1 MKRITIRDVARE
13 AGVSVTLVSFVMN
26 AKINKDGKLSCPV
39 NPETAERVIKV
50 AQRLGYRRNAA
61 AASLRSGRSDSI
73 AVITTDISN
82 KFFAG
87 VSRIIEDKAASYG
100 YTVLFGSSDENV
112 QKLDSILDTVQAYN
126 IDGIIVAPVS
136 GCENAIRRLRAAN
149 IPVVLLDR
157 DIEGIDD
164 VSKVLLD
171 DEEAGR
177 IATGLLLDNGYR
189 KVEMISYSL
198 GISSLIEREK
208 GYKAAMAERGL
219 EQYITIHHTTYAT
232 VAEDVTKMI
241 EDARSRG
248 TEAFFLP
255 TYSLSAQ
262 VMTVMKEMNLTT
274 PDDFAIVGFDKSNIY
289 KLFSTTIAH
298 IQQPLKELGEMSVEL
313 LHDLIE
319 SNANT
324 RTIVLKPTLVP
335 GGSAQKKIL

>member
-26 AKINKDGKLSCPV
+26 AKTDKDGKLSCPV
-39 NPETAERVIKV
+39 NPETAGRVIEV

-82 KFFAG
+82 NFFAG

-112 QKLDSILDTVQAYN
+112 QKLESILDTVQAYN

-157 DIEGIDD
+157 DIENISD

-171 DEEAGR
+171 DVEAGR
-177 IATGLLLDNGYR
+177 IATDLLLDNGYE
-189 KVEMISYSL
+189 KIEMISYSL
-198 GISSLIEREK
+198 GISSLTEREK
-208 GYKAAMAERGL
+208 GYKAAMISKGL
-219 EQYITIHHTTYAT
+219 DKYIKIHHTTYAT
-232 VAEDVTKMI
+232 VVEDVKNMI

-262 VMTVMKEMNLTT
+262 VMTVMKEMNLST

-298 IQQPLKELGEMSVEL
+298 IQQPLRELGEKSVEL
-313 LHDLIE
+313 LHELIE

-324 RTIVLKPTLVP
+324 KTIVLKPTLVP
-335 GGSAQKKIL
+335 GGSAQKKTL